1 MKQFIINKMKKKI
14 VFLVLIMII
23 FQFIMAKPVK
33 AGDDE
38 FGGKLLSPVVSLVV
52 SLGDACVGIIHQYV
66 MGQSQSLIPI
76 DMKTS
81 WWDHFGG
88 WVIGILAGIA
98 AIALV
103 VATCGLAAFALG
115 VVRDYSFC
123 FGRSRNNYNRSS
135 CRYCS
140 WSMVR

>member
-66 MGQSQSLIPI
+66 MGQSQSLIPV

-103 VATCGLAAFALG
+103 VATCGLAAFALAA
-115 VVRDYSFC
+115 VRDYSYSFC
-123 FGRSRNNYNRSS
+123 RRRNNYNRSS
-135 CRYCS
+135 CRHCC
-140 WSMVR
+140 WSVV